1 MCLTIHLFVLVVDK
15 KLSVSS
21 ERFWFEELWMHAG
34 CHRDRRC
41 LRRVWKRRRDRTQQ
55 ERRLRLFVMNTLEIE
70 RILSGKICGVYSS
83 DTLPE
88 NAWGLM
94 FCNTNPHDRP
104 AEHWMAMYVDGERES
119 FLIRSDALRIEFLKT
134 LWTLIVS
141 VRCFNE
147 RQLPSI
153 CSRFVVIIVCII
165 VFLEVEDLTCVKFRV
180 V

>member
-1 MCLTIHLFVLVVDK
+1 
-15 KLSVSS
+15 
-21 ERFWFEELWMHAG
+21 
-34 CHRDRRC
+34 
-41 LRRVWKRRRDRTQQ
+41 
-55 ERRLRLFVMNTLEIE
+55 
-70 RILSGKICGVYSS
+70 
-83 DTLPE
+83 
-88 NAWGLM
+88 
-94 FCNTNPHDRP
+94 
-104 AEHWMAMYVDGERES
+104 MYVDGERES

-165 VFLEVEDLTCVKFRV
+165 VFLEVDDLTCVKFRV